1 MQRQH
6 FVSPAAAGHK
16 RSTTNRQSIQRRI
29 EDMSQQDLPAEIDVK
44 SVKQLLDQGEQLTL
58 LDVRE
63 PSEIATAAIN
73 GTVRIPMQQI
83 PTRVAELT
91 PQKNER
97 IVVHCHHGGR
107 SARVQAW
114 LQQQGFTQVQN
125 MTGGIDA
132 WSEQVDSSV
141 PRYERNRNRAVGNL
155 GSRRVFIDEATFC
168 A

>member
-1 MQRQH
+1 MNHQ
-6 FVSPAAAGHK
+6 A
-16 RSTTNRQSIQRRI
+16 
-29 EDMSQQDLPAEIDVK
+29 LPAEIDVK
-44 SVKQLLDQGEQLTL
+44 SVRQLQDHGESFTL

-63 PSEIATAAIN
+63 PGEIATAAIE
-73 GTVRIPMQQI
+73 GSVRIPMQQLPARI
-83 PTRVAELT
+83 AELE

-132 WSEQVDSSV
+132 WSLEVDPKV
-141 PRYERNRNRAVGNL
+141 PRY
-155 GSRRVFIDEATFC
+155 
-168 A
+168 

>member
-1 MQRQH
+1 
-6 FVSPAAAGHK
+6 
-16 RSTTNRQSIQRRI
+16 
-29 EDMSQQDLPAEIDVK
+29 MSQQALPAEIDVN
-44 SVKQLLDQGEQLTL
+44 SVKQLLDQGEQFTL

-63 PSEIATAAIN
+63 PGEIATAAIE
-73 GTVRIPMQQI
+73 GTLRIPMQQI
-83 PTRVAELT
+83 PTRAEELV

-132 WSEQVDSSV
+132 WSQQVDSSV
-141 PRYERNRNRAVGNL
+141 PRY
-155 GSRRVFIDEATFC
+155 
-168 A
+168 